1 MGWQEVRPGP
11 GRGRKLETLLV
22 KPGGSRQGVCP
33 VGGGVR
39 GHNILLQESTG
50 REDRV
55 SSPSLGFQRG
65 SMAPRRKQRPL
76 KCD

>member
-33 VGGGVR
+33 VGGG
-39 GHNILLQESTG
+39 GAWPQHITTG
-50 REDRV
+50 VHGKRRQGQL
-55 SSPSLGFQRG
+55 SLFRFSERFHGPQKE
-65 SMAPRRKQRPL
+65 AKATEV
-76 KCD
+76 